1 MHARDQTINAARER
15 GDTLFRSFNLNPR
28 AHFIIQRAITF
39 RAIARTLFFY
49 FRPKVRPRSL
59 FPSLIITSIC
69 SFVRAWFFFLP
80 LYFFKR
86 TIACMWQVEKMR
98 SEKISET
105 EQERRREKGRQ
116 KETERGCRRRWQ
128 ERARGGRERL
138 GPISPP
144 TINPTLSSRIQ

>member
-1 MHARDQTINAARER
+1 M
-15 GDTLFRSFNLNPR
+15 TLFRSFNLNPR

-39 RAIARTLFFY
+39 RAIARTLFYY

-69 SFVRAWFFFLP
+69 SFVRARFFFSLS
-80 LYFFKR
+80 LFFKR

-105 EQERRREKGRQ
+105 EQERRRERQ
-116 KETERGCRRRWQ
+116 RGVAGRRRWQ
-128 ERARGGRERL
+128 ERARGGHEQWDQYRRQLLTRRYRAEFNSL
-138 GPISPP
+138 SCIS
-144 TINPTLSSRIQ
+144 